1 MITLRPY
8 QREAKRALAEHLGA
22 RGTNPCIVLPTGSG
36 KSLVIASCLA
46 DWASEYG
53 KFRCIVLAHRRELVQ
68 QNYDEFMSNV
78 QGMRSV
84 PQCEVGVFCSALKRR
99 DYDAQL
105 MFASID
111 SVYRKA
117 GEFPPFDCILVD
129 EAHRIPPKGE
139 GKYLTFLNGCRR
151 WNNKL
156 VVVGLTATPFRMGSG
171 PLCHKDHLLQEVCYE
186 VGVSDL
192 IDEGYLCK
200 LRSKVGESTADL
212 SEVKKR
218 GGEYAPAS
226 LSKATNRAN
235 LVEKAVGEIIA
246 ILAREKRKSVLI
258 FCVDVEHCHMVSQEL
273 ARYGIRAPAMT
284 GKTPHRERD
293 RIGNDFKDGR
303 LCCVCNVNV
312 YTEGFN
318 ATRVDCIVLLRP
330 TMSPGLYS
338 QMVGRGLRTHPG
350 KEDCLILDYA
360 HCIEEHGPID
370 LLGGGQYTVMAVC
383 GECRESFSRAI
394 RICPRCGW
402 EIPKVEM
409 ERLESVERQRRMHDS
424 TASSRSILSNEPET
438 LKVDEITIGP
448 HYKEGSETSMVVRYR
463 CGLRMFRE
471 WICLEHKGYAGRKA
485 VQWWRKRFGDT
496 AKVPTVTDAVS
507 NLFTCSTISE
517 WTRTISVRKN
527 KKHFEIVDYNQPING

>member
-22 RGTNPCIVLPTGSG
+22 MSTNPCIVLPTGSG
-36 KSLVIASCLA
+36 KSLVIASCLS
-46 DWASEYG
+46 DWVSEYS

-68 QNYDEFMSNV
+68 QNYDESMSNV
-78 QGMRSV
+78 RGMRDI

-105 MFASID
+105 TFASID

-171 PLCHKDHLLQEVCYE
+171 PLCHKDHLLQEVCYG

-200 LRSKVGESTADL
+200 LRSKVGKSIADL

-218 GGEYAPAS
+218 GGEYAIAS

-258 FCVDVEHCHMVSQEL
+258 FCVDVEHCNMVSQEL

-312 YTEGFN
+312 YTEGF
-318 ATRVDCIVLLRP
+318 
-330 TMSPGLYS
+330 
-338 QMVGRGLRTHPG
+338 
-350 KEDCLILDYA
+350 
-360 HCIEEHGPID
+360 
-370 LLGGGQYTVMAVC
+370 
-383 GECRESFSRAI
+383 
-394 RICPRCGW
+394 
-402 EIPKVEM
+402 
-409 ERLESVERQRRMHDS
+409 
-424 TASSRSILSNEPET
+424 
-438 LKVDEITIGP
+438 
-448 HYKEGSETSMVVRYR
+448 
-463 CGLRMFRE
+463 
-471 WICLEHKGYAGRKA
+471 
-485 VQWWRKRFGDT
+485 
-496 AKVPTVTDAVS
+496 
-507 NLFTCSTISE
+507 
-517 WTRTISVRKN
+517 
-527 KKHFEIVDYNQPING
+527 